1 VRKALLI
8 PYTFSLM
15 NLAAVAG
22 MYHFVRRTAASDLW
36 IERTPVLTPHRR

>member
-1 VRKALLI
+1 MRKALLV

-22 MYHFVRRTAASDLW
+22 LYHFLHRTAASDIW
-36 IERTPVLTPHRR
+36 VERVPTLAPSSR